1 MPIFEMR
8 KKEKTLVHIWEF
20 LKSSISLDIPIRPA
34 QTLKL
39 YLVWLFFFNKS
50 REYSQRVEREEIGF

>member
-1 MPIFEMR
+1 MFVLNENVQNNASNYANFEMKKKKR
-8 KKEKTLVHIWEF
+8 KILVHIGEF

-39 YLVWLFFFNKS
+39 YLV
-50 REYSQRVEREEIGF
+50 